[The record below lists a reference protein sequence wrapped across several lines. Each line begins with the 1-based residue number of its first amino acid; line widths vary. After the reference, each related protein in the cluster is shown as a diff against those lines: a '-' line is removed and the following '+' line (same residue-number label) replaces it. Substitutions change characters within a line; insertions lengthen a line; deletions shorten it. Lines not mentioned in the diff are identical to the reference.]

1 LSHFYLRKS
10 YTFKELDEKLDDVKS
25 EIKDFVHEQLRTRT
39 AIIDPAP
46 YSHYEIE
53 KLLHELYNL
62 RINVDSLSDEII
74 KLKSDKDYD
83 EPTL

>member
-39 AIIDPAP
+39 AIIDPIP
-46 YSHYEIE
+46 YSYYEIE
-53 KLLHELYNL
+53 KLLHELSYL
-62 RINVDSLSDEII
+62 RNHVEHLSNEII
-74 KLKSDKDYD
+74 KLKNDKDYD